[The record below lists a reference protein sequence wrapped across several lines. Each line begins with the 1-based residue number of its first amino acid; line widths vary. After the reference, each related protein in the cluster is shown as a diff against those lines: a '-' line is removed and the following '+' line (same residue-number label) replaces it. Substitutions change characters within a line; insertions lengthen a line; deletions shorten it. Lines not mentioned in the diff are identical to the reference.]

1 VRTEPD
7 LRYFSNPVAKRGLVS
22 AITVTSRQG
31 RYFDVWGDWAALW
44 VKNALLRRLAPHEI
58 LDIFQKRLLF
68 SENGKR

>member
-1 VRTEPD
+1 MW
-7 LRYFSNPVAKRGLVS
+7 
-22 AITVTSRQG
+22 VTRRQG